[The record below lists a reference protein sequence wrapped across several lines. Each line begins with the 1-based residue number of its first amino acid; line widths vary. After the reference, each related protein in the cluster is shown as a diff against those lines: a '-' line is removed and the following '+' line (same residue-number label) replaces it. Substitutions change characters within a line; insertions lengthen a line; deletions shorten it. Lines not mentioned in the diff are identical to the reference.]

1 MSDDK
6 FGDKEFRDF
15 MKREYNKQD
24 PIIIIIEAIR
34 CKMLAVSDIYKK
46 SLDIYVTL
54 PETDPMKKDLR
65 EHILRMME
73 HTQQTM
79 DQFNYALISDD
90 EDEEGDNEGGVPGA
104 GE

>member
-1 MSDDK
+1 MAEDK
-6 FGDKEFRDF
+6 FGDKEFGDF
-15 MKREYNKQD
+15 MKKEYNGQD

-46 SLDIYVTL
+46 SLDTYVTL
-54 PETDPMKKDLR
+54 PEGDPLKNDLR
-65 EHILRMME
+65 DHILRMME

-90 EDEEGDNEGGVPGA
+90 EDDEGEDEGEVPG
-104 GE
+104 E